1 MRWLSLGPAI
11 NQILEQWDGIT
22 QFVTELSK
30 DPKKIPKS
38 SNFKRVYLLLGMNEK
53 GSAKACLEF
62 LSDVVPV
69 FEQVLLIF
77 QKNSPVVHILYDTL
91 CESLLKLLRRFM
103 KADAVKG
110 KYGSELVIID
120 CKDVKLQLQE
130 DDLVIGTRTRK
141 ALKKLTSDQQKHF
154 ILGVQS
160 FYGTATSKLQDKLPL
175 KNSFLQQLGCLNPL
189 KKSMEST
196 VDSILSL
203 AGRFQPKLSG
213 SQVVDEWK
221 LYQVDIDLPQ
231 YDKQERIEKF
241 WNRVIKSALVLG
253 QTNAECERSLS
264 INAKVV
270 TSDRPFLSNETIVG
284 TRIVKEAVRFYD
296 PVSNQPEKMLITEE
310 LKKQVRSSH
319 ALYKEHQEREKEE
332 GRKKKEDEERRKGIL
347 KEKEKER
354 EKMVQ
359 RKESLNRSADSLKEE
374 EMKAIKK
381 LDTADELVNDGTAKF
396 NTALARSPISES
408 SVDAAKMMLQKGNAI
423 RAEAKEELEKIREK
437 MNALDERKNK
447 LLDQALRVQ
456 DGNCQKRKAEGEEKP
471 AKKKGGIGKHQVK
484 GESLG

>member
-1 MRWLSLGPAI
+1 
-11 NQILEQWDGIT
+11 
-22 QFVTELSK
+22 
-30 DPKKIPKS
+30 
-38 SNFKRVYLLLGMNEK
+38 
-53 GSAKACLEF
+53 
-62 LSDVVPV
+62 
-69 FEQVLLIF
+69 
-77 QKNSPVVHILYDTL
+77 
-91 CESLLKLLRRFM
+91 
-103 KADAVKG
+103 
-110 KYGSELVIID
+110 
-120 CKDVKLQLQE
+120 
-130 DDLVIGTRTRK
+130 
-141 ALKKLTSDQQKHF
+141 
-154 ILGVQS
+154 
-160 FYGTATSKLQDKLPL
+160 
-175 KNSFLQQLGCLNPL
+175 
-189 KKSMEST
+189 MEST

-203 AGRFQPKLSG
+203 AGRLQPKLSG

-241 WNRVIKSALVLG
+241 WNRVFLLESPDGQARYKLLPRVIKSALVLG
-253 QTNAECERSLS
+253 QTNAECECSLS

-284 TRIVKEAVRFYD
+284 THVVKEAVRFYD
-296 PVSNQPEKMLITEE
+296 PVSNQPEKILIMEE

-332 GRKKKEDEERRKGIL
+332 RKKKEDEERRKGIL
-347 KEKEKER
+347 EEKEKER

-359 RKESLNRSADSLKEE
+359 RKESLNRSAGSRKEE

-381 LDTADELVNDGTAKF
+381 LDTADELVNDGTAKLD
-396 NTALARSPISES
+396 TALARSPINES
-408 SVDAAKMMLQKGNAI
+408 SVGAAKMMLQKGNAT